1 MENRTREIVRNINI
15 IGKIARGI
23 SFWIAGA
30 FRLPEQ
36 WRERGT
42 NTGTRNSDAD
52 RLIDAAR
59 D

>member
-1 MENRTREIVRNINI
+1 MKDRTQEIVQNINI

-23 SFWIAGA
+23 SFRIERA

-42 NTGTRNSDAD
+42 NTQAHGIRTP
-52 RLIDAAR
+52 IV
-59 D
+59 